1 MRIKEN
7 IFILIFLFL
16 IIFLSASNIFTFE
29 LFAQNTDTA
38 PKTVPRTVLVE
49 LFVQEG
55 CLTCPTAEFCLED
68 LAWEYGTS
76 KFILVQEHLWG
87 DGYDTP
93 ETSARYDWY
102 VGDGKK
108 GTPDVFIDGLTKRLQ
123 GLACDCVEGNYECYK
138 DTIDEELARP
148 SLLELTAIKTPHPNP
163 LPQGAREELEKSPQ
177 GEKENGESPQGEKE
191 KDEESP
197 QEKREEEIEDN
208 QGVDEAKGE
217 DKEGELIE
225 ENVLNIIIE
234 GTVKNISNTPLKD
247 FAVCG
252 MVGKEGD
259 ESGLYNYIQ
268 DIFPF
273 QNMPALLPGVTF
285 SFKYIHR
292 ILLVRES
299 EIDDEK
305 ETLHLVIFVQNTKT
319 KEILQALY
327 IE

>member
-1 MRIKEN
+1 MKINQKIS
-7 IFILIFLFL
+7 IFIFL
-16 IIFLSASNIFTFE
+16 IIFLLTLSGNNMLTPRV
-29 LFAQNTDTA
+29 FAQNTDST
-38 PKTVPRTVLVE
+38 PKIVPRTVLVE

-93 ETSARYDWY
+93 ETNARYNWY

-123 GLACDCVEGNYECYK
+123 GLSCDCIEGNYECYK
-138 DTIDEELARP
+138 DAIDEELTRP
-148 SLLELTAIKTPHPNP
+148 SLLEISASKTIIN
-163 LPQGAREELEKSPQ
+163 S
-177 GEKENGESPQGEKE
+177 
-191 KDEESP
+191 DY
-197 QEKREEEIEDN
+197 
-208 QGVDEAKGE
+208 
-217 DKEGELIE
+217 
-225 ENVLNIIIE
+225 IIE
-234 GTVKNISNTPLKD
+234 GTIKNISDIPLKD
-247 FAVCG
+247 LAVCG

-273 QNMPALLPGVTF
+273 QNIPALLPGATF
-285 SFKYIHR
+285 SFKYIPE
-292 ILLVRES
+292 ISLTPES
-299 EIDDEK
+299 ETDE
-305 ETLHLVIFVQNTKT
+305 EEEILHLVIFVQNTIT
-319 KEILQALY
+319 KEVLQALY

>member
-1 MRIKEN
+1 MKEK
-7 IFILIFLFL
+7 IFILIFL
-16 IIFLSASNIFTFE
+16 IIFLSTSNVFTFKV
-29 LFAQNTDTA
+29 FAQNTDST

-93 ETSARYDWY
+93 ETNARYNWY
-102 VGDGKK
+102 VGDSKK
-108 GTPDVFIDGLTKRLQ
+108 GTPDVFINGLTKRLQ
-123 GLACDCVEGNYECYK
+123 GMFCDCVEGNYECYK
-138 DTIDEELARP
+138 DAIDMELTRP
-148 SLLELTAIKTPHPNP
+148 SLLELYVSKTI
-163 LPQGAREELEKSPQ
+163 
-177 GEKENGESPQGEKE
+177 
-191 KDEESP
+191 
-197 QEKREEEIEDN
+197 IED
-208 QGVDEAKGE
+208 DY
-217 DKEGELIE
+217 
-225 ENVLNIIIE
+225 IIE
-234 GTVKNISNTPLKD
+234 GTVKNVSDTRLKNL
-247 FAVCG
+247 AVCG

-273 QNMPALLPGVTF
+273 QNMPTLLPGGTF
-285 SFKYIHR
+285 SFKFVPEIS
-292 ILLVRES
+292 LAPES

-305 ETLHLVIFVQNTKT
+305 EVLHLVIFVQNTIT

>member
-1 MRIKEN
+1 MKINQK
-7 IFILIFLFL
+7 ISVFIFL
-16 IIFLSASNIFTFE
+16 IIFLLTLSGNNMLTPRV
-29 LFAQNTDTA
+29 FAQNTDSP
-38 PKTVPRTVLVE
+38 PKIVPRTVLVE

-68 LAWEYGTS
+68 LAWEYGTF

-87 DGYDTP
+87 DGYDTA
-93 ETSARYDWY
+93 ETNARYNWY
-102 VGDGKK
+102 VGDSKK

-123 GLACDCVEGNYECYK
+123 GLSCDCIEGNYECYK
-138 DTIDEELARP
+138 DAIDEELTRP
-148 SLLELTAIKTPHPNP
+148 SLLEISASKTPHPNP
-163 LPQGAREELEKSPQ
+163 LPQE
-177 GEKENGESPQGEKE
+177 EKEKGEESPQGVE
-191 KDEESP
+191 
-197 QEKREEEIEDN
+197 
-208 QGVDEAKGE
+208 EAKGE
-217 DKEGELIE
+217 DKEGELVE
-225 ENVLNIIIE
+225 EKVLNIIIE

-247 FAVCG
+247 LAVCG